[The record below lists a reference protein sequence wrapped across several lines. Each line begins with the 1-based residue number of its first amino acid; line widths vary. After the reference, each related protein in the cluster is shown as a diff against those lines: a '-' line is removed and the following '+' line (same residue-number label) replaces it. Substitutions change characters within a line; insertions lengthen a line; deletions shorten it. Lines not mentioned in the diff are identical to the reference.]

1 MVFIL
6 NRNEKNEEVSS
17 LRELPSLFF
26 PVCDFVCARTRALIF
41 EKKKK
46 GTDTPSRRTRI
57 MDAIISVAGAHGLD
71 EECGW

>member
-1 MVFIL
+1 MKCL
-6 NRNEKNEEVSS
+6 SRAS
-17 LRELPSLFF
+17 LTFF
-26 PVCDFVCARTRALIF
+26 QFVCCEKREERDALIF

>member
-1 MVFIL
+1 MKKCLLCASF
-6 NRNEKNEEVSS
+6 
-17 LRELPSLFF
+17 PHFF
-26 PVCDFVCARTRALIF
+26 FQFVTLCVCARTRALIF

>member
-1 MVFIL
+1 
-6 NRNEKNEEVSS
+6 
-17 LRELPSLFF
+17 
-26 PVCDFVCARTRALIF
+26 LIF